1 MRSRAKTLNRKS
13 KVRRQG
19 DPIPWKYCLLTLLC
33 GLLLVAGFFWA
44 ARQHFSSMD
53 YGMKNAKLR
62 KQIEE
67 ITSENRRL
75 QLTKE
80 IALSPSEIKK
90 AAKKLGLTA
99 MTARNIE
106 VLEPKNTV
114 EKEFEKTETKKED
127 KVEDSK
133 SELKKEKESDSKK
146 INTNK
151 ADKEEKQAQELQD
164 KNKADNQTER
174 KSKNN
179 KTGIQ
184 VTKK

>member
-19 DPIPWKYCLLTLLC
+19 DPIPWKYCILTLLC

-80 IALSPSEIKK
+80 IALSPAEIKK
-90 AAKKLGLTA
+90 AAKKLGLTTK
-99 MTARNIE
+99 TARNIE
-106 VLEPKNTV
+106 IPKQSNSFENESKKD
-114 EKEFEKTETKKED
+114 EKMKEE
-127 KVEDSK
+127 KVEASK
-133 SELKKEKESDSKK
+133 SELEKDNDQKKIDAKQEDIQDQKKTLESKNNQKKE
-146 INTNK
+146 N
-151 ADKEEKQAQELQD
+151 QAV
-164 KNKADNQTER
+164 R

-179 KTGIQ
+179 KPRT
-184 VTKK
+184 